1 MSNQLSDG
9 EKAVIT
15 VFVAV
20 LAAATAGMVFFGYA
34 MLGVTGDIGDL
45 KAEVVQLKGEVTR
58 FRVDVSSRFDD
69 VEERLSRLETLIES
83 YHGPTSRPA
92 D

>member
-45 KAEVVQLKGEVTR
+45 R
-58 FRVDVSSRFDD
+58 PRSSNSR
-69 VEERLSRLETLIES
+69 ER
-83 YHGPTSRPA
+83 
-92 D
+92 